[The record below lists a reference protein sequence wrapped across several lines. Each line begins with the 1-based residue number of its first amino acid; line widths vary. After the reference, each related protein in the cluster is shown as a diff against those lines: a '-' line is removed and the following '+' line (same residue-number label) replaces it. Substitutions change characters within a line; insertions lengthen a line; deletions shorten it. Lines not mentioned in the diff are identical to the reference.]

1 MSTELEELLRAGME
15 RFTASAPIP
24 TGLAERAARHRR
36 RRRATITAAVAAGT
50 AMAAAAVATV
60 ALAGGTGRTV
70 AVAGGTGR
78 MGGGTGVW
86 MVIGS
91 SPVVKPSTV
100 RLGRATTAAELVAYA
115 ALAADALPP
124 FHPKPH
130 QWIYTQTLTADSST
144 GSGGF
149 LFGPP
154 DERVTT
160 SSWIRA
166 DHLQTAGIVHGK
178 LQVSPVIGSGKRY
191 TPKQRKLFQQVAEG
205 GGVGGWPDSSYP
217 YLESLPTDP
226 AKLEAIIAANTA
238 TESQLIGTGDTAIF
252 NAITDLTENTVL
264 PPKLYAALYG
274 VLIRLPGVHFD
285 ATTDLAGRAGIGLYM
300 VEEGYFKQEIVINP
314 HSYTYMGY
322 EDVAIKNH
330 TDVATDGTR
339 YIHNGQVL
347 GWQALLASGIVDRP
361 GQLP

>member
-24 TGLAERAARHRR
+24 TGLAEKAGRHRR

-50 AMAAAAVATV
+50 AVAAAVATV
-60 ALAGGTGRTV
+60 TVVGGASRT
-70 AVAGGTGR
+70 
-78 MGGGTGVW
+78 GGGATGPTA
-86 MVIGS
+86 IGS
-91 SPVVKPSTV
+91 SPTV
-100 RLGRATTAAELVAYA
+100 TSSPLTLGRATTAAELVAYA

-130 QWIYTQTLTADSST
+130 QWIYTQTLTADSSA
-144 GSGGF
+144 GGGGF

-154 DERVTT
+154 DERVTA
-160 SSWIRA
+160 SSWTRA

-191 TPKQRKLFQQVAEG
+191 TPKQRRLFQQVAER

-226 AKLEAIIAANTA
+226 AKLEAIIAANAA

-252 NAITDLTENTVL
+252 NAITNLTENTVL

-274 VLIRLPGVHFD
+274 VLTRLPGVHFD
-285 ATTDLAGRAGIGLYM
+285 AATDLAGRAGIGLYM

-314 HSYTYMGY
+314 HSYAYMGY
-322 EDVAIKNH
+322 EDVAIRDH
-330 TDVATDGTR
+330 ADIGTDGTR
-339 YIHNGQVL
+339 YIHRGQVL
-347 GWQALLASGIVDRP
+347 GWQALLASGIVGRP